1 MSAIRFSYL
10 DTEFGQIHARCVGEG
25 DPVVLLHLTPG
36 SGAQFDPIL
45 PVLAEQGYQAWAL
58 DALGNGRSAPLPSG
72 YSFEMAAAALG
83 QAIDDAGLRSIK
95 LVGGHMTAQ
104 MAVELVVTRPQL
116 ATHLVI
122 DGLPLW
128 DRETRER
135 IIGLFDN
142 TAPNPDESGTHILE
156 AWRRSLN
163 LHRAWN
169 PKLVLDT
176 TGNRRVVR
184 ALLDSLEQG
193 LDMELGANAFL
204 NYDVHPQLAKLSL
217 PTLVT
222 AATDDTLFDQ
232 HEATLGAIPGARSH
246 EFTGPHP
253 RHVDERAGEYVDV
266 LVDFFRFQPD
276 SS

>member
-1 MSAIRFSYL
+1 MSAVRLSYL
-10 DTEFGQIHARCVGEG
+10 DTEFGQLHARTAGEG
-25 DPVVLLHLTPG
+25 EPVVLLHLTPG
-36 SGAQFDPIL
+36 SGAQFDHIL
-45 PVLAEQGYQAWAL
+45 PALAAQGYQAWAL
-58 DALGNGRSAPLPSG
+58 DALGNGRSAPLPPG
-72 YSFEMAAAALG
+72 YSFELAAAALG
-83 QAIDDAGLRSIK
+83 QAIDQANLNSIK

-142 TAPNPDESGTHILE
+142 SAPDPDEAGGHVME

-169 PKLVLDT
+169 PELTLDGS
-176 TGNRRVVR
+176 GNRRVIQ
-184 ALLDSLEQG
+184 ALVDSLQQG
-193 LDMELGANAFL
+193 LDMELGAHAFL
-204 NYDVHPQLAKLSL
+204 NYNVHPQLAKLSL

-222 AATDDTLFDQ
+222 AATGDTLFDQ
-232 HEATLGAIPGARSH
+232 HEATLGAIPGAQSH
-246 EFTGPHP
+246 EFAGTHP
-253 RHVDERAGEYVDV
+253 RHVDSRAEEYVRV
-266 LVDFFRFQPD
+266 LVDFFRFEPD
-276 SS
+276 SP